1 MRLAECDLGSN
12 NGPVTETLP
21 ALIDPPPDTESIQ
34 CLIAEWI
41 KHRDA
46 AAELLVTE
54 LNLDSP
60 RDILKP
66 EHRGRRELPGTGWQY
81 RTHGIGVDVTRTN
94 GHGGIDFDF
103 STRDGEMYAAPD
115 WWRLQLFAK
124 RSVGDKSVDSD
135 RYTTIIE
142 HADEHRDLI
151 ETVIA
156 ETIGR

>member
-1 MRLAECDLGSN
+1 MH
-12 NGPVTETLP
+12 
-21 ALIDPPPDTESIQ
+21 ALDPEIVRD
-34 CLIAEWI
+34 LIAEWT

-46 AAELLVTE
+46 AAELLVSQ

-66 EHRGRRELPGTGWQY
+66 ENRGRRKLSGTGWQY

-103 STRDGEMYAAPD
+103 STDDGELYAAPD
-115 WWRLQLFAK
+115 WWRLQIFAK
-124 RSVGDKSVDSD
+124 RSVHDKSVDSD
-135 RYTTIIE
+135 KYTAIIE
-142 HADEHRDLI
+142 HADEHRELI
-151 ETVIA
+151 EKTIT